1 MKEAVREKAES
12 ALAGF
17 EKRGAAMLEAL
28 AGKPLKA
35 EPVQPPYEPGRP
47 RLARGYS
54 YSIINFAMK
63 VFLLREKQFY
73 AAANNALQ
81 ENFRFYLGD
90 KVMRDDRD
98 SFYWSSDLLC
108 RILEFF
114 GEAGSRQPGLL
125 TPETEALCHE
135 MLYAWARNNSRLAAA
150 ETEKSRTWHVPESEN
165 HHIMRFSAAWHISKL
180 LAAQPE
186 YARLAYDDGGLPAE
200 HFAAWTAYAKRYL
213 QERARKSLFIETG
226 NDFYGLHTIKGIY
239 DFYDFTEDETLRRLA
254 GNLLDLFWACWA
266 QEQLGG
272 VRGGGKARIY
282 PGKFSLKGDDPV
294 RGLAWL
300 YLGVGEMRLPR
311 ENELD
316 MLTSGYRL
324 PRVAAEI
331 ALDEAGRGRYEIE
344 QRPLGLAKDGYYLPY
359 PEYRAETEWGG
370 ILRYAYCTPNFILG
384 TLMTPALP
392 AKDWM
397 LISSQNRWQG
407 AVFSGDPDCRI
418 VPQCLCVDTE
428 NPEIQVNRA
437 YNQHWS
443 VQKEGTLITQKLHT
457 SEGAGTMRVWFPR
470 AGLSAP
476 LERGGWIF
484 AETGGAYA
492 AVCIVRG
499 GWETAR
505 EPGLEGVWFVCRDEY
520 TPVIL
525 EIAEKSDFSDF
536 EEFQRA
542 AAANRPE
549 ISGGLLNYRSLSGR
563 NFRFDLSQQSLPCV
577 DGVPALKRIPEAFRS
592 PFVCSRWNSDTVFL
606 RWNGE
611 EKILSFAD

>member
-1 MKEAVREKAES
+1 MNHEVRRTAES
-12 ALAGF
+12 ALSGF
-17 EKRGAAMLEAL
+17 GERSAAVLRSL
-28 AGKPLKA
+28 AGKPLTA

-54 YSIINFAMK
+54 YSVINFAMK
-63 VFLLREKQFY
+63 AFLLREKQFY
-73 AAANNALQ
+73 AGANAALR
-81 ENFRFYLGD
+81 ENCRFYLD
-90 KVMRDDRD
+90 NREIRDDRD

-114 GEAGSRQPGLL
+114 GAAGSIHPGLL
-125 TPETEALCHE
+125 TPETEALCCE
-135 MLYAWARNNSRLAAA
+135 MMFAWARNNSRLAAA

-180 LAAQPE
+180 LAARPE
-186 YARLAYDDGGLPAE
+186 YAARAYDDGGLPAE
-200 HFAAWTAYAKRYL
+200 HFSAWTAYAKRYL

-226 NDFYGLHTIKGIY
+226 NDFYGLHTVKGIY
-239 DFYDFTEDETLRRLA
+239 GFLDFSGDETLRRFA

-282 PGKFSLKGDDPV
+282 PGACSLKGADPV
-294 RGLAWL
+294 RGLAWV
-300 YLGVGEMRLPR
+300 YLGIGEMSLPG
-311 ENELD
+311 ENEFD

-324 PRVAAEI
+324 PRVVAEI

-370 ILRYAYCTPNFILG
+370 ILRYASCTPHFILG

-418 VPQCLCVDTE
+418 VPQCVCADTE

-443 VQKEGTLITQKLHT
+443 VQKEGTLITQKLRT
-457 SEGAGTMRVWFPR
+457 SEGAGAMRVWFSR
-470 AGLSAP
+470 AGLSGP
-476 LERGGWIF
+476 VERGGWIF

-499 GWETAR
+499 EWETAR
-505 EPGLEGVWFVCRDEY
+505 EPGFDGVWFVCCDEY
-520 TPVIL
+520 SPVIL
-525 EIAEKSDFSDF
+525 EIAEKSDFPDPEHFRQAVSDC
-536 EEFQRA
+536 
-542 AAANRPE
+542 RPE
-549 ISGGLLNYRSLSGR
+549 IFGNLLRYRSLSGR
-563 NFRFDLSQQSLPCV
+563 NFCFDLSQQSLPCV
-577 DGVPALKRIPEAFRS
+577 DGSPALQRIPDAYRS
-592 PFVCSRWNSDTVFL
+592 PFVYSRWNSDTVTL
-606 RWNGE
+606 RGAGE
-611 EKILSFAD
+611 EKVLSFAD